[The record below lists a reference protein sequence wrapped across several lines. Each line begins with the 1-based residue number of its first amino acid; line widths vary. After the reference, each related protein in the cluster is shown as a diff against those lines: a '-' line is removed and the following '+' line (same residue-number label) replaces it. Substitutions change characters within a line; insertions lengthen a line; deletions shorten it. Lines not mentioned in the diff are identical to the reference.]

1 MYQHVR
7 VAVKMKPKAF
17 GMYDSIYAEIQKLQ
31 YDSNAV
37 YINVEASPNVRGG
50 LLRNTVVSM
59 IQRQMPYLR
68 PYHTARQ
75 WA

>member
-1 MYQHVR
+1 MAQRAEAHQAYKATLRSLEMYQHVR

-37 YINVEASPNVRGG
+37 YIK
-50 LLRNTVVSM
+50 LLYIIRNLLFT
-59 IQRQMPYLR
+59 YL
-68 PYHTARQ
+68 YCQ
-75 WA
+75 